1 MYVII
6 LLLLFV
12 YFLALPSLLDPS
24 YFNIIQCSLS
34 EKVTIMI
41 IIIIIMMIDD
51 LERNLLPLH
60 GLTDKWEN
68 GKVLV
73 TTSNAGVIPQNNID
87 TVSTVGIEPLSIEE
101 SAKLIGRLAG
111 YNLNERE
118 KESLKAAV
126 NTKQW
131 RCLPLIMAG

>member
-1 MYVII
+1 
-6 LLLLFV
+6 
-12 YFLALPSLLDPS
+12 
-24 YFNIIQCSLS
+24 
-34 EKVTIMI
+34 
-41 IIIIIMMIDD
+41 MMIDD

-60 GLTDKWEN
+60 GLTVEWGN

-73 TTSNAGVIPQNNID
+73 TTSNAGVIPQNN

-131 RCLPLIMAG
+131 RCLPLVMAG